1 MEENIFWNEL
11 ERIKTKM
18 LGARDYEKEMIPLM
32 EELQQLLSS
41 NTVVTKQY
49 KNHKRIINALE
60 SVYIIESVPSIE
72 ENIVYKDEMSSDE
85 KANYIAQRMRQL
97 LLDPE
102 KNNRGIDYDLSADNL
117 RGECRN
123 TTKLLLEE
131 CTELN
136 TQTIMRRGSRNPIIA
151 DGFDTKFDLGI
162 TENDNHSFGIVE
174 IDGKKYIIDCTY
186 RQFFS
191 VTKNIE
197 FNEFGRVRDAGRYM
211 LADEQRKKFAEQLL
225 KYGYIEATPENLK
238 LYLDGFVLA
247 DRKSKESDRTDITPE
262 EYQQKIADV
271 NWERV
276 KNDDMSENP
285 FFNVDAEQYR
295 TVLDSFES
303 FDKIKGLTEEQK
315 AALER
320 MKKEGIRTFGDLE
333 EILNLMPILG
343 NIVENQSKVRI
354 DTKNEVLNNLEGL
367 FDTILYEYTSAEG
380 DMSDIDR
387 VTLYNERII
396 KLKSKFA
403 VYANLTQDFKK
414 TERYA
419 EMKRFLD
426 EIPVFEEYKYDEKVN
441 EFINQQKEKRV
452 MQTNKAKLEEY
463 MSERKGKSEIRIT
476 SSDIAIVDKESE
488 LIPREIEKAKIVMQL
503 CIGEI
508 DEKSL

>member
-11 ERIKTKM
+11 ERIKTRM

-41 NTVVTKQY
+41 NPEVTKQY

-97 LLDPE
+97 LLDSE
-102 KNNRGIDYDLSADNL
+102 KNNRGIDYDLSTDNL

-191 VTKNIE
+191 VTKNID
-197 FNEFGRVRDAGRYM
+197 FGSVRDAGRYM
-211 LADEQRKKFAEQLL
+211 LADEQRKSFAEQLL

-238 LYLDGFVLA
+238 MYFDGFVLA
-247 DRKSKESDRTDITPE
+247 DRKSKESDSIEITPE

-285 FFNVDAEQYR
+285 FFNMDAERYR
-295 TVLDSFES
+295 TVLNSFES
-303 FDKIKGLTEEQK
+303 FDKIEGLTEEQK

-320 MKKEGIRTFGDLE
+320 MKKEGIRTFGDIE
-333 EILNLMPILG
+333 EIQNLMPILG
-343 NIVENQSKVRI
+343 NVVENQSKVRI

-419 EMKRFLD
+419 EMIRFLD

-441 EFINQQKEKRV
+441 GFINQQKEKRV

-488 LIPREIEKAKIVMQL
+488 LIPSEIEKAKIVMQL

-508 DEKSL
+508 DEKSI